1 MADDN
6 PPGDDAAQE
15 AGPLPP
21 PPPGEPVWTFRGYGL
36 RSADF
41 TSAMVHLYRGELQRS
56 NTWRT
61 RLDNTTNWAVVTTGA
76 AISFALSD
84 PSHHFGVIIL
94 NTLLVTLFLWIE
106 ARRYRYYE
114 LWSRRVRLMETDFFA
129 AMLVPPFAPSPEW
142 AENLAETL
150 LNPEFP
156 ISMWEA
162 FGRRFRRN
170 FVWIYIIL
178 GLAWALKSYL
188 HPVAATSWVEFM
200 AHSAIGPIPGWV
212 VLVAGL
218 IYNGALLAI
227 GLLTAGLTQA
237 SGEVLPKF
245 GEFPVL
251 SGLRQAMEVRDQR
264 SGAPADASAEGSATA
279 PRPSGAG
286 VGAYGRRRQQL
297 LAFIIA
303 TKPEAVADRILKDLR
318 RGATALHGR
327 GMYTQQDR
335 DVLMVAV
342 TVTEMNHLKAIVSAV
357 DPNAFVIVSPAR
369 EVLGRGF
376 QPLSH

>member
-1 MADDN
+1 VNSA
-6 PPGDDAAQE
+6 
-15 AGPLPP
+15 
-21 PPPGEPVWTFRGYGL
+21 EPVWTFRGYGL
-36 RSADF
+36 RSAEF
-41 TSAMVHLYRGELQRS
+41 TTAMVHFYRGELQRS

-84 PSHHFGVIIL
+84 PTHHFGVIIL

-114 LWSRRVRLMETDFFA
+114 LWSRRVRLMETDFFG
-129 AMLVPPFAPSPEW
+129 AMLVPPFAPNPEW
-142 AENLAETL
+142 AESLAETL

-170 FVWIYIIL
+170 YVWIYIIL

-188 HPVAATSWVEFM
+188 HPVPATTWAEFM
-200 AHSAIGPIPGWV
+200 AHSALGPIPGWV
-212 VLVAGL
+212 VLAAGL
-218 IYNGALLAI
+218 IYNGVLLII
-227 GLLTAGLTQA
+227 GVATAGLTQA

-251 SGLRQAMEVRDQR
+251 SDLWQAMEQQHEHRAADK
-264 SGAPADASAEGSATA
+264 PAEAGTAGPLPSSAGRAAAGSY
-279 PRPSGAG
+279 
-286 VGAYGRRRQQL
+286 VRRRQQL

-303 TKPEAVADRILKDLR
+303 TKPQAVADRILKDLR
-318 RGATALHGR
+318 RGVTALHGR

-342 TVTEMNHLKAIVSAV
+342 TVTEMNHLKAIVDAE

-376 QPLSH
+376 QPLHR